1 MIKRIHSL
9 LIFSLITKFSFSQCA
24 IEPWSIEKRINLSSL
39 VIEGKVID
47 QYPFREVGKNAIYTA
62 SIIEVYKV
70 FKGQISNP
78 YTIEVITFGGQIG
91 LEKHHANPELELQK
105 EQVGIFLLNTNQ
117 VDVPDFVKNNGKA
130 KYQGTASVQS
140 FISYDLDE
148 NKAFDYSSTFN
159 GISTALYET
168 LQTITK
174 QKFSEVK
181 SFGYNPERLKY
192 RPVTAPVVTNFS
204 PSSASAGTGDIITIN
219 GVYFGNTRGNGRVEF
234 LDANFGTGQRMKT
247 PYAADYI
254 VWNDTKI
261 KVRIPS
267 RAGTGTI
274 KVANNDSGSSTSF
287 TSFKVNFSH
296 LNATYTPSGGS
307 EQYYTTDHY
316 NDNGK
321 GGYTFQMNSR
331 FKANNNMVNSFLRSL
346 ETWRC
351 GTLINW
357 EVGRDTTI
365 KVTAGDQVN
374 IVRLTKYTD
383 SRLAV
388 CYSYWQGCYIGGTN
402 MEWYVS
408 EMDIEADSTRNWY
421 YGTGTPSGTQLDFQ
435 SVLSH
440 ELGHGHQLGHV
451 ISSNEMMNYSI
462 GPGQKKSTLS
472 TNDLSGGNYV
482 MGKSVKSNS
491 CSGGAMKA
499 LTTTN
504 CGYTKPSTAFKAD
517 NTIICPNSNITFTD
531 TSKGIIKTYLWNF
544 GKDAT
549 PATANTK
556 GPHIVKYSTDGI
568 KTIKLFA
575 TNDFGTD
582 SSVKN
587 NYLTVLPAKPI
598 APINLVYEDTACLAL
613 AILKVDSFS
622 GPNTLNWQLPAQA
635 GVLGSTKYTTSV
647 SWTSAG
653 GPYKFWVKTVNQC
666 GSSDSLV
673 GQVLVLNNPTSA
685 FTALENGRT
694 VTFTNTSQFATSYKW
709 YFGDGDSSQQINP
722 VHIYPMGKAYTATLK
737 AINNCKKISFNK
749 VVNPIHPA
757 GISKSE
763 ILYNLIYPN
772 PTHDVLNLSKE
783 IVSYTLM
790 DASGKILS
798 ARKENRID
806 LSTRAKGIYI
816 LNLLTINGET
826 IYTKVVKD

>member
-1 MIKRIHSL
+1 MFKRILTL
-9 LIFSLITKFSFSQCA
+9 LIFSFITKFSFSQCA
-24 IEPWSIEKRINLSSL
+24 IEPWSLEKRVDLSSL

-62 SIIEVYKV
+62 SIIEVFKV
-70 FKGQISNP
+70 FKGQVNSP
-78 YTIEVITFGGQIG
+78 YTIEIITFGGQIG
-91 LEKHHANPELELQK
+91 LEKHHASPELELQK
-105 EQVGIFLLNTNQ
+105 EQVGVFLLNTNQ
-117 VDVPDFVKNNGKA
+117 VDIPDFVKNNGKA

-140 FISYDLDE
+140 LINYDLDE
-148 NKAFDYSSTFN
+148 NKAYDISNIFN
-159 GISTALYET
+159 GINTTLYEK
-168 LQTITK
+168 LQTLTQ
-174 QKFSEVK
+174 QKIK
-181 SFGYNPERLKY
+181 KINSFGYNPERLKY

-204 PSSASAGTGDIITIN
+204 PSSANAGTGDIITIN
-219 GVYFGNTRGNGRVEF
+219 GLYFGNARGNGRVEF
-234 LDANFGTGQRMKT
+234 LDANYGTGQRMKT
-247 PYAADYI
+247 PYPADYI
-254 VWNDTKI
+254 VWNDTQI

-274 KVANNDSGSSTSF
+274 KIATNDSGSSSSF

-316 NDNGK
+316 NDNSK
-321 GGYTFQMNSR
+321 GGYTFQMNTR
-331 FKANNNMVNSFLRSL
+331 FKANNSMVNSFLRSM

-388 CYSYWQGCYIGGTN
+388 CYSYWQGCYVSGTN
-402 MEWYVS
+402 MEWFVS
-408 EMDIEADSTRNWY
+408 ELDIEADSTRNWY
-421 YGTGTPSGTQLDFQ
+421 LGTGSPSGTQIDFQ

-472 TNDLSGGNYV
+472 TNDLGGGNYV
-482 MGKSVKSNS
+482 MNKSVKSNS

-499 LTTTN
+499 LTTAN
-504 CGYTKPSTAFKAD
+504 CGYTKPFSGFIAD
-517 NTIICPNSNITFTD
+517 NTTSCPNSTIIFTD
-531 TSKGIIKTYLWNF
+531 TSTGIVKTYLWNF
-544 GKDAT
+544 GKNAT

-556 GPHIVKYSTDGI
+556 GPHTVKYNVEGI
-568 KTIKLFA
+568 KTIKLFT

-587 NYLTVLPAKPI
+587 NYVTVLPAKPI
-598 APINLVYEDTACLAL
+598 APVNLVYEDTACLAL

-635 GVLGSTKYTTSV
+635 SVLGSTKYTTTV
-647 SWTSAG
+647 SWTRAG
-653 GPYKFWVKTVNQC
+653 GPYKFWVRTVNIC
-666 GSSDSLV
+666 GNSDSLV
-673 GQVLVLNNPTSA
+673 GQVLVLNNPTSS
-685 FTALENGRT
+685 FTAAENGRT

-709 YFGDGDSSQQINP
+709 YFGDGDSSQQTNP
-722 VHIYPMGKAYTATLK
+722 VHIYPAGKAYTANLK
-737 AINNCKKISFNK
+737 AINNCKKVSFNK
-749 VVNPIHPA
+749 VVNPFHPA

-763 ILYNLIYPN
+763 ILNNLIYPN
-772 PTHDVLNLSKE
+772 PTHDLLYLSKE
-783 IVSYTLM
+783 IISYTLM
-790 DASGKILS
+790 NASGKILLEG
-798 ARKENRID
+798 KNNQID
-806 LSTRAKGIYI
+806 LSTKAKGIYI
-816 LNLLTINGET
+816 LNAHTNSGET
-826 IYTKVVKD
+826 IYAKVVKD